1 MNWILKW
8 GFLIIKLIW
17 TILSLLFLISTFF
30 LLFLFFRFKQNKK
43 VSKEDKTSKKWYKEL
58 NNFCK
63 YYIDEKKSILLYI
76 TLAVMMLGLP
86 IAIQNNYVGIG
97 MSLKKYINIGSPS
110 AWLGFWGSYLG
121 SILSISFAY
130 INSKIEAKR
139 QKESIERQ
147 LEQSKIN
154 DLDNAIK
161 TNEINLLTMIVGVI
175 TDCIS
180 IIDIHTGQ
188 IELLIKSDEIMD
200 LNTFLEFKFD
210 FADKTSNYQK
220 KWNKFILSFYNS
232 EEGHNDLTKYN
243 DKIKK
248 LIEETSICI
257 LEYEKKIEEST
268 NLGKALINDKHERK
282 SKKYKEELNEYKYEK
297 KVLSTKLKKVN
308 TNITN
313 LRKEFNELRISVLIL
328 LQDNKKSVKNMQDSL
343 DSEI

>member
-17 TILSLLFLISTFF
+17 TILSLIFLIFTFF

-43 VSKEDKTSKKWYKEL
+43 GRKKDKISKKWYKEFY
-58 NNFCK
+58 NFCK
-63 YYIDEKKSILLYI
+63 CYIDKKKSILLYI
-76 TLAVMMLGLP
+76 ILAVMMLGLP
-86 IAIQNNYVGIG
+86 VAIQNNYVGIG
-97 MSLKKYINIGSPS
+97 MSLKKYINIGAPS

-200 LNTFLEFKFD
+200 LNTFLDFEID
-210 FADKTSNYQK
+210 FADTNLEYQK
-220 KWNKFILSFYNS
+220 KWNKFILSYYNS
-232 EEGHNDLTKYN
+232 KNVYSDLTN
-243 DKIKK
+243 RNAKIKK
-248 LIEETSICI
+248 LYEETSICI
-257 LEYEKKIEEST
+257 LDYDKKIKKST
-268 NLGKALINDKHERK
+268 NLDKTLINDKRERM
-282 SKKYKEELNEYKYEK
+282 SKKYNEELNEYKPDK
-297 KVLSTKLKKVN
+297 KILSTKLKKIFS
-308 TNITN
+308 NITN
-313 LRKEFNELRISVLIL
+313 LRTEYNGLRISVLDL
-328 LQDNKKSVKNMQDSL
+328 LELNKKNVKNKQDSL
-343 DSEI
+343 ESEI